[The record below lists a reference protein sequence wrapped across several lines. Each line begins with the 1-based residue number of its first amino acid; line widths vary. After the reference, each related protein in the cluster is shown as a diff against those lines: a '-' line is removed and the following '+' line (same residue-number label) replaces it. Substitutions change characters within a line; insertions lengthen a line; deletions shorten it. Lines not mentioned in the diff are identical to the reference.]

1 MKFFVWQVD
10 YLGNNAFQ
18 LAKYATMLCNKLSD
32 YLTFM
37 ANSEWVYNRKLEL
50 EVQTRSN
57 ARWIHGG
64 GELSLPP
71 ALVLQISSDGDDR
84 RILWGLKV
92 SIPGFFW
99 VGKFGKFFFGG
110 LI

>member
-64 GELSLPP
+64 GELPLPP
-71 ALVLQISSDGDDR
+71 PPYSRFQVTGMVEGFCGGWKFRFQD
-84 RILWGLKV
+84 
-92 SIPGFFW
+92 FFW